1 MVRFINGSHLSQFMT
16 LHSAAVY
23 FDDLQ
28 RPSGYVLGTDSNYKV
43 KESDT
48 LETLASGNTQKAFI
62 GKNHIGLVSGEFKL
76 ESSDFLSNVSGLSA
90 FFEDIE
96 DGSNFSDVDLLR
108 RSSYRLLVAK
118 RSDDAINLFSISNIG
133 R

>member
-62 GKNHIGLVSGEFKL
+62 GKNKGEMVTVNTPSGER
-76 ESSDFLSNVSGLSA
+76 S
-90 FFEDIE
+90 FEIL
-96 DGSNFSDVDLLR
+96 DVK
-108 RSSYRLLVAK
+108 Y
-118 RSDDAINLFSISNIG
+118 I
-133 R
+133 